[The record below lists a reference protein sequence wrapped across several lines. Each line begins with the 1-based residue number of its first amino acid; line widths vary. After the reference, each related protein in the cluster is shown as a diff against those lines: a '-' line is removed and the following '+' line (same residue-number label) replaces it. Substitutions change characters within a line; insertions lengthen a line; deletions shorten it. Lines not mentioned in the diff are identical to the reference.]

1 MDESGKPK
9 KKPTKK
15 DWESPE
21 NRHKKQSAF
30 KLYVAGRGKKEIME
44 AMGLANAKSYAAILT
59 HEKWDK
65 HAQIWR
71 ANPDD
76 DQKYPWEVERVDKY
90 TEPAVAL
97 ENMQKDNRA
106 MCVRAFSL
114 YCTGSPINMI
124 SKELGIRRETLHMWA
139 ETQRWKICRERL
151 TDDSSPAP
159 WDDDNI
165 PLSLGDM
172 TLCMETMK
180 KSIKFLVGSTLMKA
194 AATASD
200 LSGEEALGMTRQ
212 LKQLAESINLTF
224 QEPQAAN
231 QIQVNIAAKL
241 DSIKIPDNQT
251 FEAELVVNE

>member
-1 MDESGKPK
+1 
-9 KKPTKK
+9 
-15 DWESPE
+15 
-21 NRHKKQSAF
+21 
-30 KLYVAGRGKKEIME
+30 VA
-44 AMGLANAKSYAAILT
+44 N
-59 HEKWDK
+59 EKWEK
-65 HAQIWR
+65 HADIWR
-71 ANPDD
+71 ANPDE

-90 TEPAVAL
+90 REAPIAL
-97 ENMQKDNRA
+97 ENMKKDNRA

-114 YCTGSPINMI
+114 YCTGHTVNMI
-124 SKELGIRRETLHMWA
+124 SQELGVKRDLLQAWC
-139 ETQRWKICRERL
+139 ETQRWKLCRERL
-151 TDDSSPAP
+151 SDESNPAP

-180 KSIKFLVGSTLMKA
+180 KSIKYLVGTTLGKA
-194 AATASD
+194 ASAAADMT
-200 LSGEEALGMTRQ
+200 GQEALGMTRN
-212 LKQLAESINLTF
+212 LKQLAEAVNLTF